1 MIRTGIEKLDK
12 ILGGGIRDGIIVDIF
27 GASGTGKTHLALQIM
42 VNLLSAGGS
51 VFYQDTTGSF
61 RPERLMELI
70 KARNL
75 DPSLLDRI
83 TVGRATNIREQIDG
97 VAKIISGDFALVIV
111 DNVTD
116 LFSFE
121 YSKGEQMLE
130 KTTQFAK
137 YMRALSEAAASKKIP
152 VIVVNMIRK
161 IDQTERENM
170 DTVIGLFTHIKIGLT
185 RMQARYEGRVLM
197 NAKTDLFS
205 YKITKDGLTEAI

>member
-1 MIRTGIEKLDK
+1 MIQTGIEKLDK

-42 VNLLSAGGS
+42 INMLSAGGS

-61 RPERLMELI
+61 RPERLMELV
-70 KARNL
+70 KSRNL
-75 DPSLLDRI
+75 DPLLLDRI

-97 VAKIISGDFALVIV
+97 VSKIVSGDFTLAIV
-111 DNVTD
+111 DSITD

-130 KTTQFAK
+130 KNTQFAK
-137 YMRALSEAAASKKIP
+137 YMRALAEAAASKKIP

-170 DTVIGLFTHIKIGLT
+170 DTIIGLFTHVKIGLT
-185 RMQARYEGRVLM
+185 RTQTGYEGRVLI

>member
-1 MIRTGIEKLDK
+1 MIQTGIEKLDK

-42 VNLLSAGGS
+42 INLLSAGGN

-61 RPERLMELI
+61 RPERLMELV

-75 DPSLLDRI
+75 DPALLDRI

-97 VAKIISGDFALVIV
+97 VSKIISGDFALVIV

-121 YSKGEQMLE
+121 YSKGQQMLE
-130 KTTQFAK
+130 KTTLFAK

-152 VIVVNMIRK
+152 IIVVNMIRK

-170 DTVIGLFTHIKIGLT
+170 DTIIGLFTHVKIGLT
-185 RMQARYEGRVLM
+185 RIQAGYEGRVMM
-197 NAKTDLFS
+197 NAKTTSFS